1 MKIIISMLVIAA
13 LISGCGNTVL
23 LAKKSKTIT
32 NEIQIW
38 DQIACLPDEKE
49 PFTGN
54 LKKNILVNNRNKQQT
69 FWMGRKMG
77 YRPGGIQV
85 ER

>member
-32 NEIQIW
+32 NEIQI
-38 DQIACLPDEKE
+38 
-49 PFTGN
+49 
-54 LKKNILVNNRNKQQT
+54 
-69 FWMGRKMG
+69 
-77 YRPGGIQV
+77 
-85 ER
+85 